1 MIAKQLIPN
10 LNLFPA
16 ALVVTDQ
23 ERKIC
28 YANQDM
34 ATLCHCELG
43 QLIDS
48 RLHDWLTAASKIV
61 QESYIIPMLLHE
73 QRCEEIQLNLRL
85 PDGKKLAVLAS
96 AQRQESYL
104 YWTFIK
110 SERRDQLYQELVEA
124 RRLLEIRASELH
136 LQSITDELTGLANR
150 RELVKAAEQL
160 LKQQQDS
167 EQALSMLILDVDYFK
182 AINDQYGHD
191 IGDQVLRKLGTI
203 LQKQARRSDVVA
215 RFGGEEFTLLLPN
228 TNLDAALQ
236 VANRLHKLVNEIQTK
251 DQTLTVSIGIAVA
264 LPEHKLSFEQ
274 LFKLADQAL
283 YQAKKQGRNCTRV
296 AEI

>member
-1 MIAKQLIPN
+1 MITKPLLPN

-23 ERKIC
+23 DRRIC

-34 ATLCHCELG
+34 ATLCHCELA
-43 QLIDS
+43 QLINS
-48 RLHDWLTAASKIV
+48 RLHDWLTAASKVV

-73 QRCEEIQLNLRL
+73 QRCEEVQLNLRL
-85 PDGKKLAVLAS
+85 PYEKKLAVLAS
-96 AQRQESYL
+96 AQRQEDHL

-124 RRLLEIRASELH
+124 RRLLERKASELH

-150 RELVKAAEQL
+150 RELVNAAEQL
-160 LKQQQDS
+160 LKQQQRS
-167 EQALSMLILDVDYFK
+167 EQALSMLILDIDYFK

-191 IGDQVLRKLGTI
+191 IGDQVLRELGTI
-203 LQKQARRSDVVA
+203 LLQQARRSDVVA
-215 RFGGEEFTLLLPN
+215 RFGGEEFTLLLPD
-228 TNLDAALQ
+228 TNLDDALQ
-236 VANRLHKLVNEIQTK
+236 VASRLHKLVNKIQTK
-251 DQTLTVSIGIAVA
+251 DKTLTVSIGIAVA
-264 LPEHKLSFEQ
+264 LPQHKLSFEQ

-283 YQAKKQGRNCTRV
+283 YQAKAQGRNCTRV

>member
-34 ATLCHCELG
+34 ATLCRCELG
-43 QLIDS
+43 HLIDS

-160 LKQQQDS
+160 LKQQQGS
-167 EQALSMLILDVDYFK
+167 AQALSMLILDVDYFK